1 VRSLSIL
8 LAGTVAGQAIAFLLT
23 LVLARVYTPQAFGE
37 YTLFLAT
44 FGILTGLATL
54 SLDKAVLFADDDD
67 RARFLTGAAILA
79 SCALGA
85 IWCLGAWTVRA
96 LGISERY
103 GAHGLAVGL
112 AVAGYGA
119 FQAQTQLRLYLKR
132 TASVAL
138 SKVTQ
143 GASAGVSQLVL
154 QPWLGPGG
162 LIGGHVVGVYLAIVP
177 LAVRG
182 GRPLW
187 RLPGLSLGRSLR
199 SIREESSSYLF
210 FVTPAQLIDALSNQL
225 PAYVIAWLF
234 LESTLGQYGMAARV
248 LSAPV
253 ALVGVAVG
261 QWYLQYSARE
271 LSAPA
276 ERLDL
281 LTSTWRKLA
290 WVGLIPFAVFTVAG
304 DGIFAGVFGEPWR
317 QAGEFAM
324 ILAPIL
330 YMKFVST
337 PTSGIYYQ
345 LGLQRLQLV
354 FTALMTVLRPAAMYM
369 GGTSFGIRGGIILMS
384 LVEAL
389 QIVAYN
395 AIAVRKLA
403 ASATVPRS

>member
-1 VRSLSIL
+1 
-8 LAGTVAGQAIAFLLT
+8 
-23 LVLARVYTPQAFGE
+23 
-37 YTLFLAT
+37 
-44 FGILTGLATL
+44 
-54 SLDKAVLFADDDD
+54 
-67 RARFLTGAAILA
+67 
-79 SCALGA
+79 
-85 IWCLGAWTVRA
+85 
-96 LGISERY
+96 
-103 GAHGLAVGL
+103 
-112 AVAGYGA
+112 
-119 FQAQTQLRLYLKR
+119 
-132 TASVAL
+132 
-138 SKVTQ
+138 
-143 GASAGVSQLVL
+143 
-154 QPWLGPGG
+154 
-162 LIGGHVVGVYLAIVP
+162 
-177 LAVRG
+177 
-182 GRPLW
+182 
-187 RLPGLSLGRSLR
+187 LR